1 MALSVGELAGYVTLD
16 DTKFEKGVEKTQ
28 SSFKRLGG
36 WLKDNAGKIGAVTG
50 ATVGAAVALGVA
62 KNLEMGA
69 ARAKLQGQL
78 GLSGKDAER
87 AGKVAGQLYADN
99 MTDSIEGANDA
110 IRSVVQNMNVSVKSI
125 RLKDIA
131 TQALTV
137 SQAMDEDLNRVTA
150 AASTLMRT
158 GLAKNAQQ
166 AFDIITR
173 GNQAG
178 LNSGEDLLDTF
189 IEYPTTFRQLGIS
202 GKDSLNLMNQGLKAG
217 ARNSDQVADA
227 IKEFSIR
234 AIDGSKTTVQGFK
247 LMGLNA
253 KDMREQI
260 AKGGPS
266 ARKAFG
272 QVLDGL
278 RDIKDPVKRQTAAV
292 DLFGTKAEDMGKALG
307 AMDLTH
313 AKGQIEGVGG
323 ATKRATDAMGSSAQ
337 SKVEGMKHRFELW
350 TASLVEVDG
359 PLGDVAAGV
368 MAFGGQAVST
378 AGSLGSLLLAM
389 RIQKASAIGVAGA
402 TTAQTGAQRGLN
414 AALRANPIGIVITV
428 LAALA
433 AGLIYAYKKS
443 ETFRNIV
450 NGVFKAVGKAV
461 EFMWDKVIKP
471 AFKLWLNMWFTVVGA
486 ILNGAAKAFGWVPK
500 LGPKL
505 KGVAKDFKD
514 FKNDVNRQLDG
525 VKKKV
530 TVDANTEPARRKI
543 KSLTDYMNYAL
554 PLAGSFAVDTPSAGG
569 RVAPGLFGGGRAL
582 GGAVA
587 AGVSYAV
594 GERGPEILTMG
605 RSGGFVTSHNK
616 ARMLGIF
623 DTGGLA
629 RGAGLMVKGPR
640 PERVLSPRQTE
651 AFERLVD
658 ALQRE
663 GSAGRLTVNVVDKN
677 GFVLARMQGVAR
689 REARAANGAQR
700 LAGRSR

>member
-16 DTKFEKGVEKTQ
+16 DTKFEKGVERTQ

-36 WLKDNAGKIGAVTG
+36 WLKDNAGKIGAVAG
-50 ATVGAAVALGVA
+50 ATVGAAVAVGVT

-110 IRSVVQNMNVSVKSI
+110 IKSVVQNMNVSVKSI

-137 SQAMDEDLNRVTA
+137 SQALDEDLGRTTTA
-150 AASTLMRT
+150 AATLMRT
-158 GLAKNAQQ
+158 GLARNAKE

-173 GNQAG
+173 GSQAG

-202 GKDSLNLMNQGLKAG
+202 GKDALNLMNQGLKSG

-234 AIDGSKTTVQGFK
+234 AIDGSKTTVQGFR
-247 LMGLNA
+247 LIGLNA
-253 KDMREQI
+253 KDMREAI

-292 DLFGTKAEDMGKALG
+292 DLFGTKAEDMGRALG
-307 AMDLTH
+307 SMDLTN
-313 AKGQIEGVGG
+313 AKDQIENVGG
-323 ATKRATDAMGSSAQ
+323 ATDRATDAMGSSAQ

-368 MAFGGQAVST
+368 MAFGGQAMGT
-378 AGSLGSLLLAM
+378 ASSLGTLLLAM
-389 RIQKASAIGVAGA
+389 RVQKTAALGAAGA
-402 TTAQTGAQRGLN
+402 TTAQAGAQRGLN
-414 AALRANPIGIVITV
+414 AAMRANPIGIVITLLV
-428 LAALA
+428 ALA
-433 AGLIYAYKKS
+433 AGLVYAYKKS

-450 NGVFKAVGKAV
+450 DGVFKAVGKAAS
-461 EFMWDKVIKP
+461 FMWNNVIKP
-471 AFKLWLNMWFTVVGA
+471 VFKFIINTWLTVVGA
-486 ILNGAAKAFGWVPK
+486 LLSGAAKAFGWVPK

-505 KGVAKDFKD
+505 RGVAADFKD

-525 VKKKV
+525 TKKNI
-530 TVDANTEPARRKI
+530 TIHANTDPARRKI

-554 PLAGSFAVDTPSAGG
+554 PLAGSFDVAANTSGG
-569 RVAPGLFGGGRAL
+569 FVSPRRPGRAG

-587 AGVSYAV
+587 AGLSYTV
-594 GERGPEILTMG
+594 GERGPEVLTMG
-605 RSGGFVTSHNK
+605 MSGGGFVTSH
-616 ARMLGIF
+616 ARSRMLGIF

-629 RGAGLMVKGPR
+629 RGAGLIAKGPR
-640 PERVLSPRQTE
+640 PERVLSPSQTQ
-651 AFERLVD
+651 AFERLVAAMERGAGGPLIGEVNMPATATPEAAMQ
-658 ALQRE
+658 ALGGLAATLAAR
-663 GSAGRLTVNVVDKN
+663 GVV
-677 GFVLARMQGVAR
+677 V
-689 REARAANGAQR
+689 
-700 LAGRSR
+700 